1 MTAPIAVL
9 VADDHAPTRADM
21 REALER
27 SGRFTVC
34 AEAADGSSAVEA
46 ALRERPDLCLLD
58 IRMPGS
64 SGIAATREITTRLPG
79 TKVVIVTVSL
89 DDDDLLNAL
98 RAGAVGY
105 LLKDIDPDRL
115 PHALIDALDGGA
127 AIPRRLVARLVSEF
141 RDHGPRRRSVVSEP
155 GYNLTSRE
163 WEVLSLLRE
172 GLSTAQIAAKL
183 FVSSATVRSHIAAVL
198 KKLHLP
204 DREALRKLDG

>member
-1 MTAPIAVL
+1 MPPARVL
-9 VADDHAPTRADM
+9 IADDHAPTRADM

-27 SGRFTVC
+27 SERFTVC
-34 AEAADGSSAVEA
+34 AEAADGAAAVEA
-46 ALRERPDLCLLD
+46 AVRERPDLCLLD

-64 SGIAATREITTRLPG
+64 SGIAATREITTRLPD
-79 TKVVIVTVSL
+79 TKVVMLTVSL

-115 PHALIDALDGGA
+115 PYALNDALDGGA

-141 RDHGPRRRSVVSEP
+141 RDHGPRRRPVVTEP

-163 WEVLSLLRE
+163 WEVLGLLRD
-172 GLSTAQIAAKL
+172 GLSTAQMASKL
-183 FVSSATVRSHIAAVL
+183 FVSKATVRSHVASVL

-204 DREALRKLDG
+204 DREALRKLNQ